1 MAVRRL
7 RLGSACLA
15 FVVALALAA
24 CGGDDKPA
32 KTVADSSPVRIGTK
46 NFAESD
52 IVGQLYKQAL
62 DAKGVPA
69 ELQSMVGTTE
79 VINLALR
86 DGSLDMYPE
95 YIGVLLSEVDKI
107 EKRPGTAAAAYRLA
121 KQTEERRRFTLLEQT
136 PFSDE
141 NALAVTR
148 AFARREGVRS
158 ITDLARLGSKATL
171 GAPPEFDNRFEG
183 MIGLRE
189 RYGLR
194 KLTMRPFD
202 IGLQYAPLDAGK
214 IDVARV
220 STTDSQ
226 LASGHY
232 TLLSD
237 PKGIFAKQHVAPL
250 ISRKALAAHGPQLAR
265 TLNAVSAL
273 LTTPVMRD
281 LNAKAVKRS
290 PAAVADEFLR
300 ANGLKLTP

>member
-1 MAVRRL
+1 VRRL
-7 RLGSACLA
+7 SSACLA
-15 FVVALALAA
+15 FVIALALSA
-24 CGGDDKPA
+24 CGGDDKPS
-32 KTVADSSPVRIGTK
+32 KTVAQTGPVRIGTK
-46 NFAESD
+46 NFTESE
-52 IVGQLYKQAL
+52 ILGQLYKQAL

-69 ELQSMVGTTE
+69 ELQSSVGTTE

-107 EKRPGTAAAAYRLA
+107 EQRPASPAAAYRLA
-121 KQTEERRRFTLLEQT
+121 KQTEERRRFTLLDQT
-136 PFSDE
+136 PLSDE

-183 MIGLRE
+183 MIGLRA

-194 KLTMRPFD
+194 KLRMKPFE
-202 IGLQYAPLDAGK
+202 IGLQYAPLDRGR
-214 IDVARV
+214 IEVARV
-220 STTDSQ
+220 NATDSQ
-226 LASGHY
+226 LASGRY
-232 TLLSD
+232 ALLSD

-250 ISRKALAAHGPQLAR
+250 ISRKALAEHGPQLAQ

-281 LNAKAVKRS
+281 LNAKAVKRA

-300 ANGLKLTP
+300 AHGLKPAS